1 MVVPLAT
8 YGYFQGTT
16 NFHITFI
23 LYSYSNISIQVTN
36 GIIGGPNRGSCHVHY
51 MWVLSWY
58 FGLGMATPSL
68 TTLIFCHSHDTSVG
82 LYCVS

>member
-8 YGYFQGTT
+8 YGYFQGMI

-23 LYSYSNISIQVTN
+23 LYSYSNISIKVTN

-51 MWVLSWY
+51 VGVELVFW
-58 FGLGMATPSL
+58 LGHGNL
-68 TTLIFCHSHDTSVG
+68 
-82 LYCVS
+82 